1 VLTGPSLPVP
11 LLTSP
16 IAPFRAYLVCPPAKA
31 ESPTQIAKALGIPRA
46 TVYRHL
52 AE

>member
-1 VLTGPSLPVP
+1 MLTVPSLPVP
-11 LLTSP
+11 LFTRP
-16 IAPFRAYLVCPPAKA
+16 IALLGLLGLPPAKA